1 MKIFVYAA
9 STDTASRIKIARS
22 TNDPKLLSRLSYDP
36 NRTIRDIVSKNAN
49 LPEYAMR
56 QLAKDPSVDIRRR
69 IASKTND
76 SKAFRILSSDL
87 DESVRLTVADRC
99 EDQSIL
105 EDMIFDD
112 SLEVRK
118 ILAKKIQDPDIIQL
132 MIEDDDPEVNY
143 VIASTNRNPDIL
155 QILSS
160 NSDPEVSAIASKRL
174 ANLRNVQ
181 LRPANRFRGKYSDDN
196 TYTEWSISPF
206 EINSYSEIS
215 GEIDEIIDIAVDKY
229 ATSRGGDASVQ
240 IDGYGY
246 DSATTIQILFRDSS
260 GKQTIYTANVDEIL
274 APATSNNKKSKCIQ
288 NVVRWLKRTFG

>member
-1 MKIFVYAA
+1 MRISIYSA
-9 STDTASRIKIARS
+9 STDTANRIKIARS

-36 NRTIRDIVSKNAN
+36 NRTIRDIVSKNQN
-49 LPEYAMR
+49 LPEHAMR

-69 IASKTND
+69 VASKTKD
-76 SKAFRILSSDL
+76 SKAFGILSMDI
-87 DESVRLTVADRC
+87 DEEVRLSVAERC
-99 EDQSIL
+99 EDQDIL

-118 ILAKKIQDPDIIQL
+118 ILAKKIQDPDIVQL
-132 MIEDDDPEVNY
+132 MIEDGDPEVNY

-196 TYTEWSISPF
+196 TYTEWSVSPF
-206 EINSYSEIS
+206 EISSYNDIA
-215 GEIDEIIDIAVDKY
+215 GEIDEIIDIAVDEY

-240 IDGYGY
+240 VDGYGY
-246 DSATTIQILFRDSS
+246 DSATTIKILFRDSS
-260 GKQTIYTANVDEIL
+260 GKQTVYTADIDEIL
-274 APATSNNKKSKCIQ
+274 APATSNNKKDKCIQ